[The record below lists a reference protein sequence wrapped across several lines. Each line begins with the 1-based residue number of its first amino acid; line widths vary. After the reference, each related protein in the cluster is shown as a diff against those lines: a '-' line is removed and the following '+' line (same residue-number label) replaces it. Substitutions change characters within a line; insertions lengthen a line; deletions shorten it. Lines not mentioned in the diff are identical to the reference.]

1 MNYEKELEK
10 AKLHAEKVK
19 IRQELYDIRHA
30 NDRQKEK
37 LSTGKKALKFMIINC
52 SIIELYSLFA
62 MYMLQDLSPLTTL
75 IAAVVGEC
83 VSIISYNIKSS
94 KENTSG
100 GIIYESAMKKLEYE
114 LEESGS
120 DEYDDGAVG

>member
-37 LSTGKKALKFMIINC
+37 LPTGKKALKFMIINC

-100 GIIYESAMKKLEYE
+100 GIVYESAMKKLKYE